1 MTDSFETCMGA
12 AKAELKTAKKLIEDE
27 ITSYPTPIS
36 GCDVQ
41 FNTLLAERQKVSS
54 ALHSLEATVFVPT
67 PRTPAPCSGIES
79 R

>member
-1 MTDSFETCMGA
+1 MIDSFENCMLVA
-12 AKAELKTAKKLIEDE
+12 NAELKMAKRLIQDE
-27 ITSYPTPIS
+27 IASYPAPIS

-54 ALHSLEATVFVPT
+54 ALRSLEEAVFVPT
-67 PRTPAPCSGIES
+67 PRTPAPLAGIES